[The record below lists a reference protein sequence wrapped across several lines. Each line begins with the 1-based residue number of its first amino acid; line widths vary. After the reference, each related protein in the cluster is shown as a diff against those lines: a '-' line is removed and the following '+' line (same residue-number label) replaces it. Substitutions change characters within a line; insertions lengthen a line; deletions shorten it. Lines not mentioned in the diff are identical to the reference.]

1 MTKKIIYI
9 IYTLILWGT
18 TLGFAQ
24 GAKGNGG
31 DQTTA
36 TRLLQAGDKFYD
48 QRLYTASMKSY
59 LDGLRIAEHQGYSE
73 LTARFYNG
81 MGNLYSTQGDYQM
94 GLYFYRKALSS
105 SRKTGQKT
113 LQNAVLN
120 NLVGA
125 SCFVGQADSGMV
137 FLQQMEANVEHNS
150 GYRYN
155 ILMGRGLVAKSQ
167 DQPAAAASYYIQARQ
182 YAIRAGMDSSF
193 VDNTNSCLAQLYMD
207 THRLDSAIL
216 LLKKNEEWARRT
228 NHDEFLAETM
238 HLLAQAYDAQGD
250 ATRASTMHDVIDH
263 IEKDLM
269 EKLHY
274 SDELNAMK
282 NTQYIYDANKNA
294 STINLLTQQQ
304 IFDNQQIR
312 TQARWLLALAIA
324 LALIIVLFIIVS
336 AQKRQLHHAYNR
348 LYDRSQL
355 FLASPIQ
362 AKEAPQAANK
372 GDHLEAHQGGNLES
386 NQEDKQR
393 DDQGDGQGD
402 VQRDDQEEKTQ
413 EAAPRSLIL
422 TTEQRAA
429 LLADIGRVMGKVEE
443 FCSTDFSIDRL
454 AQLVGSNPRYVSEAI
469 NEGYGKNF
477 RSFLNDYRIKEAMQR
492 LADNDRYGHYTIKA
506 ISESVGYKSQANFIN
521 IFTRLTGMKPSIY
534 QKISTVPSEKGWRP
548 SFLSL
553 PLRP

>member
-9 IYTLILWGT
+9 IYTLIIWGT
-18 TLGFAQ
+18 SPGFAQ
-24 GAKGNGG
+24 GDKGNSG

-48 QRLYTASMKSY
+48 QRLYTASMKNY
-59 LDGLRIAEHQGYSE
+59 LDGLRIAEHQGYNE

-137 FLQQMEANVEHNS
+137 FLQQMEANVEHNR

-182 YAIRAGMDSSF
+182 YAIRTGMDSSF

-250 ATRASTMHDVIDH
+250 ATRASTCRM
-263 IEKDLM
+263 EYANLM

-274 SDELNAMK
+274 GDELNAMK

-372 GDHLEAHQGGNLES
+372 GDHLEDSKGGKLES
-386 NQEDKQR
+386 NQGDKQR
-393 DDQGDGQGD
+393 DDQGDNQRD

-534 QKISTVPSEKGWRP
+534 QKISRERISIEK
-548 SFLSL
+548 SC
-553 PLRP
+553 

>member
-182 YAIRAGMDSSF
+182 YAIRTGMDSSF

-250 ATRASTMHDVIDH
+250 ATRASACRM
-263 IEKDLM
+263 EYANLM

-274 SDELNAMK
+274 GDELNAMK

-304 IFDNQQIR
+304 IFDSQQIR

-362 AKEAPQAANK
+362 AKGAPQATNT

-386 NQEDKQR
+386 NQGDKQR
-393 DDQGDGQGD
+393 DDQRDGQGD
-402 VQRDDQEEKTQ
+402 VQREDQKEKTQ

-429 LLADIGRVMGKVEE
+429 LLADIGRVMENVAE

-477 RSFLNDYRIKEAMQR
+477 RAFLNDYRIKEAMQR
-492 LADNDRYGHYTIKA
+492 LADNGRYGHYTIKA
-506 ISESVGYKSQANFIN
+506 ISESVGYKSQANFIS

-534 QKISTVPSEKGWRP
+534 QKISRERISIEK
-548 SFLSL
+548 SC
-553 PLRP
+553 

>member
-1 MTKKIIYI
+1 MTMTKKIIYI
-9 IYTLILWGT
+9 IFTLILWGSS
-18 TLGFAQ
+18 LGFAQ
-24 GAKGNGG
+24 GTKGNGG
-31 DQTTA
+31 NQNTA

-105 SRKTGQKT
+105 SRKTSKKT

-137 FLQQMEANVEHNS
+137 FLQQMEANVEHNN

-167 DQPAAAASYYIQARQ
+167 DQPAAAACYYIQARQ
-182 YAIRAGMDSSF
+182 YAIRARMDSSF

-250 ATRASTMHDVIDH
+250 ATRASACRM
-263 IEKDLM
+263 EYANLM

-386 NQEDKQR
+386 NQGDKQR
-393 DDQGDGQGD
+393 DDQRDGQGD
-402 VQRDDQEEKTQ
+402 VQRDGQRENQEGKPLET
-413 EAAPRSLIL
+413 APRSLIL
-422 TTEQRAA
+422 TPEQRAA
-429 LLADIGRVMGKVEE
+429 LLADIGRVMENVEE

-477 RSFLNDYRIKEAMQR
+477 RAFLNDYRIKEAMQR
-492 LADNDRYGHYTIKA
+492 LADNGRYGHYTIKA
-506 ISESVGYKSQANFIN
+506 ISESVGYKSQANFIS

-534 QKISTVPSEKGWRP
+534 QKISRERISIEK
-548 SFLSL
+548 SC
-553 PLRP
+553 

>member
-1 MTKKIIYI
+1 
-9 IYTLILWGT
+9 
-18 TLGFAQ
+18 
-24 GAKGNGG
+24 
-31 DQTTA
+31 
-36 TRLLQAGDKFYD
+36 
-48 QRLYTASMKSY
+48 
-59 LDGLRIAEHQGYSE
+59 
-73 LTARFYNG
+73 
-81 MGNLYSTQGDYQM
+81 
-94 GLYFYRKALSS
+94 
-105 SRKTGQKT
+105 
-113 LQNAVLN
+113 
-120 NLVGA
+120 
-125 SCFVGQADSGMV
+125 
-137 FLQQMEANVEHNS
+137 
-150 GYRYN
+150 
-155 ILMGRGLVAKSQ
+155 
-167 DQPAAAASYYIQARQ
+167 
-182 YAIRAGMDSSF
+182 MDSSF

-250 ATRASTMHDVIDH
+250 ATRASTCRM
-263 IEKDLM
+263 EYANLM

-304 IFDNQQIR
+304 IFDSQQIR

-372 GDHLEAHQGGNLES
+372 GDNLEAHQGGNLES

-534 QKISTVPSEKGWRP
+534 QKISRERISIEK
-548 SFLSL
+548 SC
-553 PLRP
+553 

>member
-9 IYTLILWGT
+9 IYTLILWCT

-250 ATRASTMHDVIDH
+250 ATRASACRM
-263 IEKDLM
+263 EYANLM

-304 IFDNQQIR
+304 IFNSQQIR

-386 NQEDKQR
+386 NQGDKQR
-393 DDQGDGQGD
+393 DDQRDGQG
-402 VQRDDQEEKTQ
+402 DDQEEKAQ

-534 QKISTVPSEKGWRP
+534 QKISRERISIEK
-548 SFLSL
+548 SC
-553 PLRP
+553 

>member
-9 IYTLILWGT
+9 IYTLIIWGT
-18 TLGFAQ
+18 SLGFAQ
-24 GAKGNGG
+24 GAKGNGD

-137 FLQQMEANVEHNS
+137 FLQQMEANMEHNS

-250 ATRASTMHDVIDH
+250 ATRASACRM
-263 IEKDLM
+263 EYANLM

-274 SDELNAMK
+274 GDELNAMK

-372 GDHLEAHQGGNLES
+372 GDHLEDHQGGSPES
-386 NQEDKQR
+386 NLGDKQR
-393 DDQGDGQGD
+393 DDQRDGQGD
-402 VQRDDQEEKTQ
+402 VQRDDQEEKPQ

-422 TTEQRAA
+422 TPEQRAA
-429 LLADIGRVMGKVEE
+429 LLADIGRVMENVAE

-477 RSFLNDYRIKEAMQR
+477 RAFLNDYRIKEAMQR
-492 LADNDRYGHYTIKA
+492 LADNGRYGHYTIKA

-534 QKISTVPSEKGWRP
+534 QKISRERISIEK
-548 SFLSL
+548 SC
-553 PLRP
+553 

>member
-9 IYTLILWGT
+9 IFTLIIWGT
-18 TLGFAQ
+18 SLGFAQ

-105 SRKTGQKT
+105 SRKTSKKT

-182 YAIRAGMDSSF
+182 HAIRAGMDSSF

-228 NHDEFLAETM
+228 SHDEFLAETM

-250 ATRASTMHDVIDH
+250 ATRASACRM
-263 IEKDLM
+263 EYANLM

-274 SDELNAMK
+274 GDELNAMK

-304 IFDNQQIR
+304 IFDSQQIR

-362 AKEAPQAANK
+362 AKGAPQATNK

-386 NQEDKQR
+386 NQGDKQR
-393 DDQGDGQGD
+393 DDQRDGQGD
-402 VQRDDQEEKTQ
+402 VQREDQEEKTQ

-429 LLADIGRVMGKVEE
+429 LLADIGRVMENVAE

-477 RSFLNDYRIKEAMQR
+477 RAFLNDYRIKEAMQR
-492 LADNDRYGHYTIKA
+492 LADNGRYGHYTIKA
-506 ISESVGYKSQANFIN
+506 ISESVGYKSQANFIS

-534 QKISTVPSEKGWRP
+534 QKISRERISIEK
-548 SFLSL
+548 SC
-553 PLRP
+553 

>member
-137 FLQQMEANVEHNS
+137 FLQQMEANVEHNR

-182 YAIRAGMDSSF
+182 YAIRTGMDSSF

-238 HLLAQAYDAQGD
+238 MKSTMIKARAMASARSQRAWVRICWLSKICCCVSRLMVLAFLLA
-250 ATRASTMHDVIDH
+250 S
-263 IEKDLM
+263 
-269 EKLHY
+269 
-274 SDELNAMK
+274 
-282 NTQYIYDANKNA
+282 
-294 STINLLTQQQ
+294 
-304 IFDNQQIR
+304 
-312 TQARWLLALAIA
+312 
-324 LALIIVLFIIVS
+324 
-336 AQKRQLHHAYNR
+336 
-348 LYDRSQL
+348 
-355 FLASPIQ
+355 
-362 AKEAPQAANK
+362 
-372 GDHLEAHQGGNLES
+372 
-386 NQEDKQR
+386 
-393 DDQGDGQGD
+393 
-402 VQRDDQEEKTQ
+402 
-413 EAAPRSLIL
+413 
-422 TTEQRAA
+422 
-429 LLADIGRVMGKVEE
+429 
-443 FCSTDFSIDRL
+443 
-454 AQLVGSNPRYVSEAI
+454 
-469 NEGYGKNF
+469 
-477 RSFLNDYRIKEAMQR
+477 
-492 LADNDRYGHYTIKA
+492 
-506 ISESVGYKSQANFIN
+506 
-521 IFTRLTGMKPSIY
+521 
-534 QKISTVPSEKGWRP
+534 
-548 SFLSL
+548 
-553 PLRP
+553 

>member
-182 YAIRAGMDSSF
+182 YAIAREWTPHLWTTPTPVSPSSIW
-193 VDNTNSCLAQLYMD
+193 TP
-207 THRLDSAIL
+207 
-216 LLKKNEEWARRT
+216 
-228 NHDEFLAETM
+228 
-238 HLLAQAYDAQGD
+238 
-250 ATRASTMHDVIDH
+250 
-263 IEKDLM
+263 
-269 EKLHY
+269 
-274 SDELNAMK
+274 
-282 NTQYIYDANKNA
+282 
-294 STINLLTQQQ
+294 
-304 IFDNQQIR
+304 
-312 TQARWLLALAIA
+312 
-324 LALIIVLFIIVS
+324 IVS
-336 AQKRQLHHAYNR
+336 TPPSCCSRKT
-348 LYDRSQL
+348 RSG
-355 FLASPIQ
+355 P
-362 AKEAPQAANK
+362 
-372 GDHLEAHQGGNLES
+372 
-386 NQEDKQR
+386 
-393 DDQGDGQGD
+393 
-402 VQRDDQEEKTQ
+402 
-413 EAAPRSLIL
+413 AAPITMSFWPRRCISSHKP
-422 TTEQRAA
+422 TTRRA
-429 LLADIGRVMGKVEE
+429 
-443 FCSTDFSIDRL
+443 T
-454 AQLVGSNPRYVSEAI
+454 PR
-469 NEGYGKNF
+469 G
-477 RSFLNDYRIKEAMQR
+477 
-492 LADNDRYGHYTIKA
+492 
-506 ISESVGYKSQANFIN
+506 
-521 IFTRLTGMKPSIY
+521 P
-534 QKISTVPSEKGWRP
+534 RP
-548 SFLSL
+548 AAWSM
-553 PLRP
+553 PT

>member
-250 ATRASTMHDVIDH
+250 ATRASACRM
-263 IEKDLM
+263 EYANLM

-304 IFDNQQIR
+304 IFDSQQIR

-355 FLASPIQ
+355 FLAAPIQ

-372 GDHLEAHQGGNLES
+372 GDKQENNQGGNQES
-386 NQEDKQR
+386 SQGGNQGCNQGDNQR
-393 DDQGDGQGD
+393 DG
-402 VQRDDQEEKTQ
+402 QRDTQEEKPQ

-422 TTEQRAA
+422 TPEQRAA

-534 QKISTVPSEKGWRP
+534 QKISRERISIEK
-548 SFLSL
+548 SC
-553 PLRP
+553 

>member
-167 DQPAAAASYYIQARQ
+167 D
-182 YAIRAGMDSSF
+182 
-193 VDNTNSCLAQLYMD
+193 
-207 THRLDSAIL
+207 
-216 LLKKNEEWARRT
+216 
-228 NHDEFLAETM
+228 
-238 HLLAQAYDAQGD
+238 
-250 ATRASTMHDVIDH
+250 
-263 IEKDLM
+263 
-269 EKLHY
+269 
-274 SDELNAMK
+274 
-282 NTQYIYDANKNA
+282 
-294 STINLLTQQQ
+294 
-304 IFDNQQIR
+304 
-312 TQARWLLALAIA
+312 
-324 LALIIVLFIIVS
+324 
-336 AQKRQLHHAYNR
+336 
-348 LYDRSQL
+348 
-355 FLASPIQ
+355 
-362 AKEAPQAANK
+362 
-372 GDHLEAHQGGNLES
+372 
-386 NQEDKQR
+386 
-393 DDQGDGQGD
+393 
-402 VQRDDQEEKTQ
+402 
-413 EAAPRSLIL
+413 
-422 TTEQRAA
+422 
-429 LLADIGRVMGKVEE
+429 
-443 FCSTDFSIDRL
+443 
-454 AQLVGSNPRYVSEAI
+454 
-469 NEGYGKNF
+469 
-477 RSFLNDYRIKEAMQR
+477 
-492 LADNDRYGHYTIKA
+492 
-506 ISESVGYKSQANFIN
+506 
-521 IFTRLTGMKPSIY
+521 
-534 QKISTVPSEKGWRP
+534 
-548 SFLSL
+548 
-553 PLRP
+553 

>member
-9 IYTLILWGT
+9 IYTLILGAPLWGC
-18 TLGFAQ
+18 Q

-155 ILMGRGLVAKSQ
+155 TLMGRGLVAKSQ

-182 YAIRAGMDSSF
+182 YAIRTGMDSSF

-250 ATRASTMHDVIDH
+250 ATRASACRM
-263 IEKDLM
+263 EYANLM

-304 IFDNQQIR
+304 IFDSQQIR

-534 QKISTVPSEKGWRP
+534 QKISRERISIEK
-548 SFLSL
+548 SC
-553 PLRP
+553 

>member
-36 TRLLQAGDKFYD
+36 SRLLQAGDKFYD

-207 THRLDSAIL
+207 IHRLDSAIL

-250 ATRASTMHDVIDH
+250 ATRASTCRM
-263 IEKDLM
+263 EYANLM

-312 TQARWLLALAIA
+312 TQARWILALAIA

-362 AKEAPQAANK
+362 AKEALQAANK
-372 GDHLEAHQGGNLES
+372 GDHLKDNKGGNLKS

-393 DDQGDGQGD
+393 DDQGDN
-402 VQRDDQEEKTQ
+402 QRDDQEEKTQ

-534 QKISTVPSEKGWRP
+534 QKISRERISIEK
-548 SFLSL
+548 SC
-553 PLRP
+553 

>member
-36 TRLLQAGDKFYD
+36 SRLLQAGDKFYD

-207 THRLDSAIL
+207 IHRLDSAIL

-250 ATRASTMHDVIDH
+250 ATRASTCRM
-263 IEKDLM
+263 EYANLM

-312 TQARWLLALAIA
+312 TQARWILALAIA

-362 AKEAPQAANK
+362 AKEALQAANK
-372 GDHLEAHQGGNLES
+372 GDHLKDNKGGNLKS

-393 DDQGDGQGD
+393 DDQGDN
-402 VQRDDQEEKTQ
+402 QRDDQEEKTQ

-506 ISESVGYKSQANFIN
+506 ISEGVGYKSQANFIN

-534 QKISTVPSEKGWRP
+534 QKISRERISIEK
-548 SFLSL
+548 SC
-553 PLRP
+553 

>member
-1 MTKKIIYI
+1 
-9 IYTLILWGT
+9 
-18 TLGFAQ
+18 
-24 GAKGNGG
+24 
-31 DQTTA
+31 
-36 TRLLQAGDKFYD
+36 
-48 QRLYTASMKSY
+48 
-59 LDGLRIAEHQGYSE
+59 
-73 LTARFYNG
+73 
-81 MGNLYSTQGDYQM
+81 
-94 GLYFYRKALSS
+94 
-105 SRKTGQKT
+105 
-113 LQNAVLN
+113 
-120 NLVGA
+120 
-125 SCFVGQADSGMV
+125 
-137 FLQQMEANVEHNS
+137 
-150 GYRYN
+150 
-155 ILMGRGLVAKSQ
+155 
-167 DQPAAAASYYIQARQ
+167 
-182 YAIRAGMDSSF
+182 MDSSF

-250 ATRASTMHDVIDH
+250 ATRASTCRM
-263 IEKDLM
+263 EYANLM

-274 SDELNAMK
+274 GDELNAMK

-304 IFDNQQIR
+304 IFDSQQIR

-355 FLASPIQ
+355 FLASPI
-362 AKEAPQAANK
+362 P
-372 GDHLEAHQGGNLES
+372 GQGGATGH
-386 NQEDKQR
+386 Q
-393 DDQGDGQGD
+393 QGGPPGGPSGRQPGERPRR
-402 VQRDDQEEKTQ
+402 QAEGRSERRARGRARGRAKGRPGGKTQ

-534 QKISTVPSEKGWRP
+534 QKISRERISIEK
-548 SFLSL
+548 SC
-553 PLRP
+553 

>member
-59 LDGLRIAEHQGYSE
+59 LDGHRIAEHQGYSE

-94 GLYFYRKALSS
+94 GLYFYRKALRS

-137 FLQQMEANVEHNS
+137 FLQQMEANVEHNT

-182 YAIRAGMDSSF
+182 YAIRTGMDSSF

-216 LLKKNEEWARRT
+216 LLKKNE
-228 NHDEFLAETM
+228 TM

-250 ATRASTMHDVIDH
+250 ATRASTCRM
-263 IEKDLM
+263 EYANLM

-274 SDELNAMK
+274 GDELNAMK

-304 IFDNQQIR
+304 IFDSQQIR

-372 GDHLEAHQGGNLES
+372 GDHLGDHLEDNKGGNLES
-386 NQEDKQR
+386 NQGDKQR
-393 DDQGDGQGD
+393 DDQRDGQGD

-534 QKISTVPSEKGWRP
+534 QKISRERISIEK
-548 SFLSL
+548 SC
-553 PLRP
+553 

>member
-9 IYTLILWGT
+9 IYTLILWCT

-250 ATRASTMHDVIDH
+250 ATRASTCRM
-263 IEKDLM
+263 EYANLM

-393 DDQGDGQGD
+393 DDQGDNQRD
-402 VQRDDQEEKTQ
+402 DQRDDQEEKTQ

-534 QKISTVPSEKGWRP
+534 QKISRERISIEK
-548 SFLSL
+548 SC
-553 PLRP
+553 

>member
-24 GAKGNGG
+24 GAKGNSG

-94 GLYFYRKALSS
+94 GLYFYRKALRS

-250 ATRASTMHDVIDH
+250 ATRASTCRM
-263 IEKDLM
+263 EYANLM

-274 SDELNAMK
+274 GDELNAMK

-304 IFDNQQIR
+304 IFDSQQIR

-362 AKEAPQAANK
+362 AKEAPQATNK

-386 NQEDKQR
+386 DQGDKQR
-393 DDQGDGQGD
+393 DDQRDGQEDVQGD
-402 VQRDDQEEKTQ
+402 VQRDDQEEKL
-413 EAAPRSLIL
+413 R
-422 TTEQRAA
+422 R
-429 LLADIGRVMGKVEE
+429 LLP
-443 FCSTDFSIDRL
+443 DR
-454 AQLVGSNPRYVSEAI
+454 
-469 NEGYGKNF
+469 
-477 RSFLNDYRIKEAMQR
+477 
-492 LADNDRYGHYTIKA
+492 
-506 ISESVGYKSQANFIN
+506 
-521 IFTRLTGMKPSIY
+521 
-534 QKISTVPSEKGWRP
+534 
-548 SFLSL
+548 
-553 PLRP
+553 

>member
-250 ATRASTMHDVIDH
+250 ATRASTCRM
-263 IEKDLM
+263 EYANLM

-304 IFDNQQIR
+304 IFDSQQIR

-386 NQEDKQR
+386 DQEDKQR
-393 DDQGDGQGD
+393 DDQRDGQG
-402 VQRDDQEEKTQ
+402 DDQEEKAQ

-534 QKISTVPSEKGWRP
+534 QKISRERISIEK
-548 SFLSL
+548 SC
-553 PLRP
+553 

>member
-18 TLGFAQ
+18 TLGVAQ

-182 YAIRAGMDSSF
+182 YAIRTGMDSSF

-250 ATRASTMHDVIDH
+250 ATRASTCRM
-263 IEKDLM
+263 EYANLM

-304 IFDNQQIR
+304 IFDSQQIR

-372 GDHLEAHQGGNLES
+372 EDHLEAHQRGNLES

-402 VQRDDQEEKTQ
+402 VQRDDQEEKPQ

-429 LLADIGRVMGKVEE
+429 LLADIGCVMGKVEE

-534 QKISTVPSEKGWRP
+534 QKISRERISIEK
-548 SFLSL
+548 SC
-553 PLRP
+553 

>member
-1 MTKKIIYI
+1 
-9 IYTLILWGT
+9 
-18 TLGFAQ
+18 
-24 GAKGNGG
+24 
-31 DQTTA
+31 
-36 TRLLQAGDKFYD
+36 
-48 QRLYTASMKSY
+48 
-59 LDGLRIAEHQGYSE
+59 
-73 LTARFYNG
+73 
-81 MGNLYSTQGDYQM
+81 
-94 GLYFYRKALSS
+94 
-105 SRKTGQKT
+105 
-113 LQNAVLN
+113 
-120 NLVGA
+120 
-125 SCFVGQADSGMV
+125 
-137 FLQQMEANVEHNS
+137 
-150 GYRYN
+150 
-155 ILMGRGLVAKSQ
+155 
-167 DQPAAAASYYIQARQ
+167 
-182 YAIRAGMDSSF
+182 
-193 VDNTNSCLAQLYMD
+193 
-207 THRLDSAIL
+207 
-216 LLKKNEEWARRT
+216 
-228 NHDEFLAETM
+228 M

-250 ATRASTMHDVIDH
+250 ATRASTCRM
-263 IEKDLM
+263 EYANLM

-304 IFDNQQIR
+304 IFDSQQIR

-372 GDHLEAHQGGNLES
+372 GDHLEDNKEDNKGGNLES
-386 NQEDKQR
+386 NQGDKQR
-393 DDQGDGQGD
+393 DDQRDGQGD

-534 QKISTVPSEKGWRP
+534 QKISRERISIEK
-548 SFLSL
+548 SC
-553 PLRP
+553 

>member
-9 IYTLILWGT
+9 IYTLILWCT

-150 GYRYN
+150 GYSYN

-182 YAIRAGMDSSF
+182 YAIRTGMDSSF
-193 VDNTNSCLAQLYMD
+193 VANTNSCLAQLYMD

-250 ATRASTMHDVIDH
+250 ATRASACRM
-263 IEKDLM
+263 EYANLM

-304 IFDNQQIR
+304 IFDSQQIR

-393 DDQGDGQGD
+393 DDQGDNQRD
-402 VQRDDQEEKTQ
+402 DQRDDQEEKTQ

-534 QKISTVPSEKGWRP
+534 QKISRERISIEK
-548 SFLSL
+548 SC
-553 PLRP
+553 

>member
-9 IYTLILWGT
+9 IYTLILWCT

-193 VDNTNSCLAQLYMD
+193 VDNTNSCFAQLYMD

-250 ATRASTMHDVIDH
+250 ATRASTCRM
-263 IEKDLM
+263 EYANLM

-304 IFDNQQIR
+304 IFDSQQIR

-386 NQEDKQR
+386 NQGDKQR
-393 DDQGDGQGD
+393 DDQRDGQEDVQGD
-402 VQRDDQEEKTQ
+402 VQREDQEEKTQ

-534 QKISTVPSEKGWRP
+534 QKISRERISIEK
-548 SFLSL
+548 SC
-553 PLRP
+553 

>member
-1 MTKKIIYI
+1 MTMTKKIIYI
-9 IYTLILWGT
+9 IFTLILWGT
-18 TLGFAQ
+18 SLGFAQ

-105 SRKTGQKT
+105 SRKTSKKT

-137 FLQQMEANVEHNS
+137 FLQQMEANVEHNN

-182 YAIRAGMDSSF
+182 YAIRARMDSSF

-250 ATRASTMHDVIDH
+250 ATRASACRM
-263 IEKDLM
+263 EYANLM

-274 SDELNAMK
+274 GDELNAMK

-362 AKEAPQAANK
+362 VKEAPQAANK
-372 GDHLEAHQGGNLES
+372 GDKQENNQGDNQKSSQGGNQGG
-386 NQEDKQR
+386 NQGDHQR
-393 DDQGDGQGD
+393 DGQ
-402 VQRDDQEEKTQ
+402 REDQEGKPQ
-413 EAAPRSLIL
+413 ETAPRSLIL

-429 LLADIGRVMGKVEE
+429 LLADIGRVMENVEE

-477 RSFLNDYRIKEAMQR
+477 RAFLNDYRIKEAMQR
-492 LADNDRYGHYTIKA
+492 LADNGRYGHYTIKA
-506 ISESVGYKSQANFIN
+506 ISESVGYKSQANFISV
-521 IFTRLTGMKPSIY
+521 FTRLTGMKPSIY
-534 QKISTVPSEKGWRP
+534 QKISRERISIEK
-548 SFLSL
+548 SC
-553 PLRP
+553 

>member
-9 IYTLILWGT
+9 IFTLILWGSS
-18 TLGFAQ
+18 LGFAQ
-24 GAKGNGG
+24 GTKGNGG
-31 DQTTA
+31 NQTTA

-182 YAIRAGMDSSF
+182 YAIRTGMDSSF

-250 ATRASTMHDVIDH
+250 ATRASTCRM
-263 IEKDLM
+263 EYANLM

-304 IFDNQQIR
+304 IFDSQQIR

-372 GDHLEAHQGGNLES
+372 GDHLEDHQGGSPES
-386 NQEDKQR
+386 NLGDKQR
-393 DDQGDGQGD
+393 DDQRDGQGD
-402 VQRDDQEEKTQ
+402 VQRDDREEKPQ

-422 TTEQRAA
+422 TPEQRAA

-534 QKISTVPSEKGWRP
+534 QKISRERISIEK
-548 SFLSL
+548 SC
-553 PLRP
+553 

>member
-9 IYTLILWGT
+9 IYTLILWCT

-105 SRKTGQKT
+105 SRKTSKKT

-137 FLQQMEANVEHNS
+137 FLQQMEANVEHNN

-182 YAIRAGMDSSF
+182 YAIRARMDSSF

-250 ATRASTMHDVIDH
+250 ATRASACRM
-263 IEKDLM
+263 EYANLM

-274 SDELNAMK
+274 GDELNAMK

-304 IFDNQQIR
+304 IFDSQQIR

-372 GDHLEAHQGGNLES
+372 GDHLEDNKGVNKGDNKATTQGGNQGDIQRDGQRE
-386 NQEDKQR
+386 NQEGKPL
-393 DDQGDGQGD
+393 
-402 VQRDDQEEKTQ
+402 ET
-413 EAAPRSLIL
+413 APRSLIL
-422 TTEQRAA
+422 TPEQRAA
-429 LLADIGRVMGKVEE
+429 LLADIGRVMENVEE

-477 RSFLNDYRIKEAMQR
+477 RAFLNDYRIKEAMQR
-492 LADNDRYGHYTIKA
+492 LADNGRYGHYTIKA
-506 ISESVGYKSQANFIN
+506 ISESVGYKSQANFIS

-534 QKISTVPSEKGWRP
+534 QKISRERISIEK
-548 SFLSL
+548 SC
-553 PLRP
+553 

>member
-113 LQNAVLN
+113 LLNAVLN

-182 YAIRAGMDSSF
+182 YAIRTGMDSSF

-250 ATRASTMHDVIDH
+250 ATRASTCRM
-263 IEKDLM
+263 EYANLM

-304 IFDNQQIR
+304 IFDSQQIR

-372 GDHLEAHQGGNLES
+372 EDHLEAHQRGNLES

-429 LLADIGRVMGKVEE
+429 LLADIGHVMGKVEE

-477 RSFLNDYRIKEAMQR
+477 RSFLNDYRIKEAMLR

-534 QKISTVPSEKGWRP
+534 QKISRERISIEK
-548 SFLSL
+548 SC
-553 PLRP
+553 

>member
-250 ATRASTMHDVIDH
+250 A
-263 IEKDLM
+263 
-269 EKLHY
+269 
-274 SDELNAMK
+274 
-282 NTQYIYDANKNA
+282 
-294 STINLLTQQQ
+294 
-304 IFDNQQIR
+304 
-312 TQARWLLALAIA
+312 
-324 LALIIVLFIIVS
+324 
-336 AQKRQLHHAYNR
+336 
-348 LYDRSQL
+348 
-355 FLASPIQ
+355 
-362 AKEAPQAANK
+362 
-372 GDHLEAHQGGNLES
+372 
-386 NQEDKQR
+386 
-393 DDQGDGQGD
+393 
-402 VQRDDQEEKTQ
+402 
-413 EAAPRSLIL
+413 
-422 TTEQRAA
+422 

-534 QKISTVPSEKGWRP
+534 QKISRERISIEK
-548 SFLSL
+548 SC
-553 PLRP
+553 

>member
-1 MTKKIIYI
+1 MTMTKKIIYI
-9 IYTLILWGT
+9 IFTLILWGSS
-18 TLGFAQ
+18 LGFAQ

-31 DQTTA
+31 NQTTA

-105 SRKTGQKT
+105 SRKTSKKT

-137 FLQQMEANVEHNS
+137 FLQQMEANVEHNN

-182 YAIRAGMDSSF
+182 YAIRARMDSSF

-250 ATRASTMHDVIDH
+250 ATRASACRM
-263 IEKDLM
+263 EYANLM

-274 SDELNAMK
+274 GDELNAMK

-386 NQEDKQR
+386 NQGDKQR
-393 DDQGDGQGD
+393 DDQRDGQG
-402 VQRDDQEEKTQ
+402 DDQEEKTQ

-534 QKISTVPSEKGWRP
+534 QKISRERISIEK
-548 SFLSL
+548 SC
-553 PLRP
+553 

>member
-182 YAIRAGMDSSF
+182 YAIRTGMDSSF

-250 ATRASTMHDVIDH
+250 ATRASTCRM
-263 IEKDLM
+263 EYANLM

-304 IFDNQQIR
+304 IFDSQQIR

-324 LALIIVLFIIVS
+324 LSLIIVLFIIVS

-372 GDHLEAHQGGNLES
+372 GDHLEAHQGGNQES
-386 NQEDKQR
+386 SQGGNQGCNQGDNQR
-393 DDQGDGQGD
+393 DG
-402 VQRDDQEEKTQ
+402 QRDDQEEKTQ

-534 QKISTVPSEKGWRP
+534 QKISRERISIEK
-548 SFLSL
+548 SC
-553 PLRP
+553 

>member
-9 IYTLILWGT
+9 IYTLILWCT

-36 TRLLQAGDKFYD
+36 TRLLQVGDKFYD

-182 YAIRAGMDSSF
+182 YAIRTGMDSSF

-207 THRLDSAIL
+207 IHRLDSAIL

-250 ATRASTMHDVIDH
+250 ATRASTCRM
-263 IEKDLM
+263 EYANLM

-386 NQEDKQR
+386 NQGDKQR
-393 DDQGDGQGD
+393 DDQRDDQGD
-402 VQRDDQEEKTQ
+402 NQRDDQEGKTQ

-534 QKISTVPSEKGWRP
+534 QMISRERISIEK
-548 SFLSL
+548 SC
-553 PLRP
+553 

>member
-105 SRKTGQKT
+105 SRKTDQKT

-182 YAIRAGMDSSF
+182 YAIRTGMDSSF

-250 ATRASTMHDVIDH
+250 ATRASACRM
-263 IEKDLM
+263 EYANLM

-372 GDHLEAHQGGNLES
+372 GDHLEDNKGGNQEN
-386 NQEDKQR
+386 NQEDNQR
-393 DDQGDGQGD
+393 DDQEEKP
-402 VQRDDQEEKTQ
+402 QEEKTQ

-534 QKISTVPSEKGWRP
+534 QKISRERISIEK
-548 SFLSL
+548 SC
-553 PLRP
+553 

>member
-9 IYTLILWGT
+9 IYTLIIWGT
-18 TLGFAQ
+18 SLGFAQ
-24 GAKGNGG
+24 GDKGNSG

-59 LDGLRIAEHQGYSE
+59 LDGLRIAEHQGYNE

-137 FLQQMEANVEHNS
+137 FLQQMEANVEHNR

-250 ATRASTMHDVIDH
+250 ATRASTCRM
-263 IEKDLM
+263 EYANLM

-362 AKEAPQAANK
+362 TKEAPQAANK
-372 GDHLEAHQGGNLES
+372 GDHLEGNLES
-386 NQEDKQR
+386 NQGNKQR
-393 DDQGDGQGD
+393 DDQGDNQRD
-402 VQRDDQEEKTQ
+402 DQRDDQEEKTQ

-534 QKISTVPSEKGWRP
+534 QKISRERISIEK
-548 SFLSL
+548 SC
-553 PLRP
+553 